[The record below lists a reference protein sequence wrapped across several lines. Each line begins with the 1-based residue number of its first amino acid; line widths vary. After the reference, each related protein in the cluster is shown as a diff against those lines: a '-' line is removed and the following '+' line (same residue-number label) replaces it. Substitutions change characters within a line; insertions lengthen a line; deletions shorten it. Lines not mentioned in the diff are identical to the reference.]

1 MSAIIKVITGNC
13 DFVVE
18 QEYPNEDAA
27 ISDQHKELKDAAFS
41 NVKIF
46 NVKYKQ
52 GKKEDRK

>member
-27 ISDQHKELKDAAFS
+27 ISDQHKELSNATFT

-52 GKKEDRK
+52 GKKEEK

>member
-27 ISDQHKELKDAAFS
+27 MSDQHKELTDATFS

-52 GKKEDRK
+52 SKKEEK

>member
-1 MSAIIKVITGNC
+1 MSTIIKVITGSC
-13 DFVVE
+13 DFIVE

-27 ISDQHKELKDAAFS
+27 MSDQHNELTNATFT

-52 GKKEDRK
+52 GKKEEK